1 MYSYDNWK
9 TTDPNDTYDNYLLTE
24 KADSMQAEY
33 DRIMDELT
41 RKLDAM
47 EQADDPNWS
56 AADDL
61 ITSLSGDF
69 QNAMEYWEFDL
80 AEQALDDLY
89 NAL

>member
-1 MYSYDNWK
+1 MYSYDDWK
-9 TTDPNDTYDNYLLTE
+9 TTDPSDTYDNYLLTE

-33 DRIMDELT
+33 DRIMDELKS
-41 RKLDAM
+41 KLDAM
-47 EQADDPNWS
+47 EQADDPNWG

>member
-1 MYSYDNWK
+1 MYGYDYWK

-24 KADSMQAEY
+24 KADSLQAEY
-33 DRIMDELT
+33 EDIMDELT

-47 EQADDPNWS
+47 EQADDPNWG

>member
-1 MYSYDNWK
+1 MYKYDYWK
-9 TTDPNDTYDNYLLTE
+9 TTDPSDTYDNYLLTE

-41 RKLDAM
+41 RKIDAM
-47 EQADDPNWS
+47 VQADDPNWS

-61 ITSLSGDF
+61 ISSLSIDF
-69 QNAMEYWEFDL
+69 EIALDCWDFDNAL
-80 AEQALDDLY
+80 LALDDLY

>member
-1 MYSYDNWK
+1 MYSYDDWK

-47 EQADDPNWS
+47 GQADDPNWG

>member
-1 MYSYDNWK
+1 MYGYDYWK

-24 KADSMQAEY
+24 KADTLRAEH
-33 DRIMDELT
+33 DRIMGELK

-47 EQADDPNWS
+47 EQADDPNWG
-56 AADDL
+56 AAYDL

-69 QNAMEYWEFDL
+69 QNALDCDSWDF
-80 AEQALDDLY
+80 AELALDDLY

>member
-1 MYSYDNWK
+1 MYSYDDWK
-9 TTDPNDTYDNYLLTE
+9 TTDPNDTYENYLLAE
-24 KADSMQAEY
+24 KAGELLDEY

-47 EQADDPNWS
+47 EQADDPNWD

-69 QNAMEYWEFDL
+69 QNALEYWDFDS
-80 AEQALDDLY
+80 AERALDDLDS
-89 NAL
+89 AL